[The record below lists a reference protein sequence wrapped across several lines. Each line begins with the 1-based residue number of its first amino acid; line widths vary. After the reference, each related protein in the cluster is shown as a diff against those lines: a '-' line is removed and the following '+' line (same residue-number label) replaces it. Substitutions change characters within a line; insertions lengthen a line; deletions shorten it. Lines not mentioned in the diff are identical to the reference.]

1 MFLIKDENITQN
13 GVTFDISYIS
23 EQGGRPV
30 NEDSIV
36 VEHIRENILL
46 SIADGLGA
54 HGGGDIASKIASDVA
69 KEEYM
74 KIAKP
79 KPKDIHKIFQDIDDA
94 IVAKQTDDLK
104 MKTTLACVLC
114 KYKWIY
120 AAHLGDTRIYTF
132 KNNEETYLTVDHSF
146 AYEEVMKNHGTLDDI
161 RKNPNRHILNAAL
174 GVGKIRPPDI
184 FKQKIRDNLAILICS
199 DGFWEFVNEDDMLD
213 TLKNTKSSN
222 KWLEEMLKCHS
233 EKADI
238 FNDNYSAICLRI
250 IKK

>member
-1 MFLIKDENITQN
+1 MLIKDENFEQN
-13 GVTFDISYIS
+13 NFAFEISYIS
-23 EQGGRPV
+23 EKGGRPV

-36 VEHIRENILL
+36 VEHNKESIVL

-54 HGGGDIASKIASDVA
+54 HGGGDVASKIASDIV
-69 KEEYM
+69 KDEYI
-74 KIAKP
+74 KLPRLKP
-79 KPKDIHKIFQDIDDA
+79 KNIHNVFQTIDNA
-94 IVAKQTDDLK
+94 IVAEQTDDLK

-114 KYKWIY
+114 RYKWIY

-132 KNNEETYLTVDHSF
+132 KNNKETYLTVDHSV

-161 RKNPNRHILNAAL
+161 RKNPNRHILKAAL

-184 FKQKIRDNLAILICS
+184 FKQKIRGDLSMLICS
-199 DGFWEFVNEDDMLD
+199 DGFWEYVNEDEMLEAL
-213 TLKNTKSSN
+213 TNTTTAHE
-222 KWLEEMLKCHS
+222 WLEAMLKCHS
-233 EKADI
+233 EKADT